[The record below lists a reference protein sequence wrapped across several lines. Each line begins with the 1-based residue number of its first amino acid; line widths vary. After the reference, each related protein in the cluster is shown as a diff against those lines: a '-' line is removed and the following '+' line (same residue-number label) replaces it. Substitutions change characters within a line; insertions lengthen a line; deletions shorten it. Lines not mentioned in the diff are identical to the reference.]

1 MQEYDQIADWYVTN
15 RDPEAGIPTL
25 RGFAHTLP
33 ASGRILDLGCG
44 DGIPISQFLIREGF
58 DVVAVDSSP
67 EMIARYRRTFP
78 DVPARCERAEQ
89 CTFPDDSFAA
99 VVAWG
104 VLFHLSEAEQRTVIE
119 KVARWLKTG
128 GWFLFTS
135 GKDRG
140 TREGTMNGVTF
151 RYMSLGVN
159 EYCSLMRRTG
169 MKLEGSHHDAWENFV
184 CIARKDP

>member
-1 MQEYDQIADWYVTN
+1 MQEYDQIADWYVTTRN
-15 RDPEAGIPTL
+15 AEAGIPTL
-25 RGFAHTLP
+25 RGFARNLP

-58 DVVAVDSSP
+58 GVVAVDRSP
-67 EMIARYRRTFP
+67 EMIGRYRRNFP

-89 CTFPDDSFAA
+89 CTFPDGSFAA

-104 VLFHLSEAEQRTVIE
+104 VLFHLSAAEQRTVIE
-119 KVARWLKTG
+119 KVAGWLKPG
-128 GWFLFTS
+128 GRFLFTS

-151 RYMSLGVN
+151 RYTSLGVN
-159 EYCSLMRRTG
+159 EYRSLMQRTG
-169 MKLEGSHHDAWENFV
+169 MELEDNYHDAWENFV
-184 CIARKDP
+184 YVTRKAR